1 MENGPV
7 RDMASC
13 NLDLHEINKAIIG
26 RDRDASHARR
36 EVKLHHPLCSFLQV
50 VIVGHDNS
58 TTTTTTTTTLAQP
71 PHRAY
76 QHPWRPNTTMK
87 SKLASTTPPTMTSR
101 LRSRLHKKKT
111 EKKKKIPKNPS
122 RFTSNPRP
130 SIQYQQIKCVLQAK
144 LDPEFQIG
152 ESMVSFLQPN
162 NFPPADQKVESLERK
177 RGREKIIRWC

>member
-1 MENGPV
+1 MENGSV

-58 TTTTTTTTTLAQP
+58 TTRTTTLAQP

-76 QHPWRPNTTMK
+76 HNPWRPNTTMK

-101 LRSRLHKKKT
+101 LRSRLHK
-111 EKKKKIPKNPS
+111 EKAGGKISEKSLKIPLQS
-122 RFTSNPRP
+122 TSWNTIATNLNA
-130 SIQYQQIKCVLQAK
+130 SFQVK
-144 LDPEFQIG
+144 LDQEFQIG
-152 ESMVSFLQPN
+152 EFRSCGS
-162 NFPPADQKVESLERK
+162 ES
-177 RGREKIIRWC
+177 